1 MEGVGARGE
10 ILEQQ
15 VGTARHEVL
24 PWGEAGLDGDRE
36 CTAGPSAR
44 HVRRRV
50 PDDHDALERETRG
63 ARTRTRDGDER
74 VPVDGVIA
82 VGTHGEA
89 LAEPDAPQLGP
100 RTGAPVAR
108 DETHRRVAGPH
119 RREAVEQRMHTG
131 TRLDAPHDVDP
142 RGERREVRGLDGVR
156 RGCVVLPGVSKPGG
170 DTADDGAVR
179 AAGDR
184 HATRGLRPSEHLRER
199 VVKSLAA
206 RTSRAEERAID
217 VEEEENGR
225 YHGCVR
231 LYHPDYHV
239 TWRER
244 IAELLLVRSVRRV
257 PAGVDGTLVE
267 RSAIHAVSGFAEGV
281 SGVHLLGAALLRVDS
296 SWEAP
301 SAPDARAT
309 ACGAMLLRLRFQ
321 QIDRAGQRIPL
332 QPRWYQLDES
342 MQGSR
347 LLMSLAEPLDPALRG
362 ALAINLA
369 PTDVAAWEELS
380 AG

>member
-1 MEGVGARGE
+1 M
-10 ILEQQ
+10 
-15 VGTARHEVL
+15 
-24 PWGEAGLDGDRE
+24 
-36 CTAGPSAR
+36 
-44 HVRRRV
+44 
-50 PDDHDALERETRG
+50 
-63 ARTRTRDGDER
+63 
-74 VPVDGVIA
+74 
-82 VGTHGEA
+82 
-89 LAEPDAPQLGP
+89 
-100 RTGAPVAR
+100 
-108 DETHRRVAGPH
+108 
-119 RREAVEQRMHTG
+119 
-131 TRLDAPHDVDP
+131 
-142 RGERREVRGLDGVR
+142 
-156 RGCVVLPGVSKPGG
+156 
-170 DTADDGAVR
+170 
-179 AAGDR
+179 
-184 HATRGLRPSEHLRER
+184 
-199 VVKSLAA
+199 
-206 RTSRAEERAID
+206 
-217 VEEEENGR
+217 
-225 YHGCVR
+225 R

-267 RSAIHAVSGFAEGV
+267 RGAIQAVSGFAEGV

-342 MQGSR
+342 MHGSR

-362 ALAINLA
+362 ALAVNLA
-369 PTDVAAWEELS
+369 SSDVAMWEELS

>member
-1 MEGVGARGE
+1 MKRFRSRGE
-10 ILEQQ
+10 VLEQQ
-15 VGTARHEVL
+15 VGTARHEIL
-24 PWGEAGLDGDRE
+24 PRREASLDRDSQRS
-36 CTAGPSAR
+36 AGPRAC

-50 PDDHDALERETRG
+50 PDDHDALERQTRR
-63 ARTRTRDGDER
+63 ARARARDGDER

-82 VGTHGEA
+82 VGAHGEA
-89 LAEPDAPQLGP
+89 LAEPDAPQLGARP
-100 RTGAPVAR
+100 GAPVAGN
-108 DETHRRVAGPH
+108 EAHCRVAGAH

-131 TRLDAPHDVDP
+131 TGLDAPHDVDA
-142 RGERREVRGLDGVR
+142 RGERREVRGLHGVR
-156 RGCVVLPGVSKPGG
+156 RGCVVLPRVSETRGN
-170 DTADDGAVR
+170 TADDGAVR
-179 AAGDR
+179 AAGNG
-184 HATRGLRPSEHLRER
+184 HATGGLRPSEHMRER
-199 VVKSLAA
+199 VVESLAA
-206 RTSRAEERAID
+206 RTSGAEQRAID
-217 VEEEENGR
+217 VEEEKDGR

-267 RSAIHAVSGFAEGV
+267 RGAIHAVSGFAEGV

-342 MQGSR
+342 MHGSR
-347 LLMSLAEPLDPALRG
+347 LLMALAEPLDPALRG

-369 PTDVAAWEELS
+369 STDVATWEELS